1 VRLRHPDDVR
11 TALTQIEEQVERRS
25 LLGAELPAR
34 LELLDLV
41 VSPRPDPSDLR
52 AFDAERGIVLQ
63 PPDVDGVPDQD
74 PELLERVQRSA
85 RAVGEGLQ
93 DAGDDA
99 LARETDNGAVPM
111 VAAKRFQAAIV
122 ARLARVSEPNV
133 LRTSHVGGDQGGNRT
148 RGSMDKTVTQC

>member
-74 PELLERVQRSA
+74 PELLERVQRGA
-85 RAVGEGLQ
+85 RAVGEGCRMPVMMRS
-93 DAGDDA
+93 
-99 LARETDNGAVPM
+99 RERPTTVRCPWSVRSASS
-111 VAAKRFQAAIV
+111 
-122 ARLARVSEPNV
+122 RL
-133 LRTSHVGGDQGGNRT
+133 L
-148 RGSMDKTVTQC
+148 